1 MRSVLSRFCLGLHAK
16 WIADVAPR
24 VATGITIKNLLI
36 VSGEVDTDLIML
48 SNHGC
53 KVAADNQGLAP
64 PLRFSQKNEDTLISI
79 EAIDPLKTFFRKIE
93 LMQCRVF
100 DIKSIQVGDQTLK
113 ACMML
118 PLQQVPLQRFI
129 VIPFIPLANLR

>member
-1 MRSVLSRFCLGLHAK
+1 MRSVLSRFRLGLHAK

-24 VATGITIKNLLI
+24 VATGITIENLLI

-64 PLRFSQKNEDTLISI
+64 PLGFSQKNGCLLYTSDAADE
-79 EAIDPLKTFFRKIE
+79 E
-93 LMQCRVF
+93 
-100 DIKSIQVGDQTLK
+100 
-113 ACMML
+113 
-118 PLQQVPLQRFI
+118 
-129 VIPFIPLANLR
+129 